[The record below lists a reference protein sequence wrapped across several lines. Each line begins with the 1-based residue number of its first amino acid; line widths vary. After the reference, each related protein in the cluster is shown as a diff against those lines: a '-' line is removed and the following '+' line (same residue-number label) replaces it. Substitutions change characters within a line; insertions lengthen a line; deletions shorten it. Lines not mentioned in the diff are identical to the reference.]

1 MSFYRPH
8 DRVTQPV
15 GGPSRTKQAFK
26 EECDINNILRKYEK
40 TGLLTHVAA
49 YNGRYEDLP
58 DPIDYQEALHQLRDA
73 EAAFMSLP
81 SRLRRDFNNDPAAF
95 LAFVSTAKQEE
106 LVELGLAHS
115 PSTPSRAAT
124 PSQSG
129 EQPETQPGKDSA
141 SPTSA

>member
-1 MSFYRPH
+1 MSFYRKHP
-8 DRVTQPV
+8 RVTQPV

-26 EECDINNILRKYEK
+26 DECDINNILRKYEK

-49 YNGRYEDLP
+49 YNGRYEELP

-81 SRLRRDFNNDPAAF
+81 SRLRRDFDNDPAAF
-95 LAFVSTAKQEE
+95 LSFVSSASAEQ
-106 LVELGLAHS
+106 LVELGLAHP

-129 EQPETQPGKDSA
+129 EQPETPPAQASA
-141 SPTSA
+141 SPTGA